1 MTAIRRKRDDDSSH
15 NVNSSQCSD
24 SLAFDASSMSQAD
37 EYYSRRRT
45 KRRRTIVDQL
55 QQINLDREDV
65 DVPDQILDR
74 VVVDDNSLTSS
85 EAGEEEDDD
94 DQPDASQLLLSDVEK
109 AQRALMLELVF
120 GPGSGSSSGGG
131 RATTTRT
138 RTTTTPVGLA
148 SLVAANPVDRKI
160 ETLIRESVQK
170 VANGEAPLPGLAP
183 PVQKDDMFIE
193 PSYTR
198 PTTSDEF
205 HWATRRRQR
214 SNSLP
219 SMELDGEAATSSMEL
234 S

>member
-1 MTAIRRKRDDDSSH
+1 
-15 NVNSSQCSD
+15 
-24 SLAFDASSMSQAD
+24 MSQAD

-85 EAGEEEDDD
+85 EAGEDDDDDD
-94 DQPDASQLLLSDVEK
+94 DQPDASHLLLSDVEK
-109 AQRALMLELVF
+109 AQRAVMLELVF
-120 GPGSGSSSGGG
+120 GPGSSSSSSGGL
-131 RATTTRT
+131 ATTTRT
-138 RTTTTPVGLA
+138 TTQVGLA

-198 PTTSDEF
+198 PTTTDEF
-205 HWATRRRQR
+205 RWATRRRQR